1 MAKIVSVCFKNS
13 KKKYNFDPGELDL
26 KVGDRV
32 IVATDKGLTCGT
44 LSGGIQQVSSDY
56 LKKPLKKVMRAVTE
70 EDLDTLRE
78 NYHLEQKARKV
89 CFDRIAARHLQM
101 KLVEVEYLF
110 DRSKVIFYFTAD
122 GRIDFRELVK
132 DLASQLRVRIE
143 MRQIGVRDEA
153 RMLGG
158 VGPCGKEFC
167 CRSYLQDFEPVS
179 IKMAKHQNLSLNPAK
194 ISGVCGRLLCC
205 LGYENTFYQG
215 FKKGLPKPGKT
226 IMTAGGPVKVRSHNA
241 LKGSITVMAQE
252 GKKIDL
258 VEPDLSQLRK
268 GLPLERDLVAGE
280 EKKTLPTSPV
290 VDGPGRKRSANGEGK
305 PEGKPKQRPRPRS
318 RPKPRSRPQSS
329 QAKPQKAAPDTTESD
344 GLLKKLKKMTGMEK
358 DKEEGVKKRRP
369 RRRRRRRPRGKGT
382 SESKGENKNS

>member
-1 MAKIVSVCFKNS
+1 MAKIVTICFQNS

-32 IVATDKGLTCGT
+32 IVETEKGLTCGT
-44 LSGGIQQVSSDY
+44 LSGGVEQVSSDY
-56 LKKPLKKVMRAVTE
+56 LKKPLKKVIRAVGE
-70 EDLDTLRE
+70 EDLATLEE
-78 NYHLEQKARKV
+78 NHHLEEQARKI
-89 CFDRIAARHLQM
+89 CLDRIAARRLQM

-122 GRIDFRELVK
+122 GRIDFRELVR

-167 CRSYLQDFEPVS
+167 CRSYLQEFEPVS

-205 LGYENTFYQG
+205 LGYENVFYQG

-226 IMTAGGPVKVRSHNA
+226 IMTAGGPVKVRSHNV
-241 LKGSITVMAQE
+241 LKGFITVMSRE
-252 GKKIDL
+252 GEKVDL
-258 VEPDLSQLRK
+258 VEPDLSRLRK
-268 GLPLERDLVAGE
+268 GLPLERDLFAGE
-280 EKKTLPTSPV
+280 EKKTAPSPSPPAPAESV
-290 VDGPGRKRSANGEGK
+290 RQEAAERGRKGK
-305 PEGKPKQRPRPRS
+305 ARPNTK
-318 RPKPRSRPQSS
+318 PKPRSRVKPRSGQP
-329 QAKPQKAAPDTTESD
+329 KPQPAAASGVEPE
-344 GLLKKLKKMTGMEK
+344 GLLKKLKKMTGINPEK
-358 DKEEGVKKRRP
+358 DEGPKKRRP
-369 RRRRRRRPRGKGT
+369 RRRRRRSRGKG
-382 SESKGENKNS
+382 SPESKGEKNS